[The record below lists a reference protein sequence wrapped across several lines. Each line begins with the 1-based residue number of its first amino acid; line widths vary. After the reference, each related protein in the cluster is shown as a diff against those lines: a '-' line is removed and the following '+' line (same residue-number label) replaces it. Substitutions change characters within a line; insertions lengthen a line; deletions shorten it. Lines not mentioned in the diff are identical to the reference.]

1 MQHVKNNCKL
11 NGLGTLFLSGLVW
24 LLAGIFSMSVAS
36 EAEVAQILQQE
47 TAPTGVV
54 FEVVAGD
61 EAYLK
66 TALDKFQ
73 IYQQQLKAKF
83 PDIRLAIVS
92 HGSEQF
98 ALTTANQEKHAESH
112 RLVQRIIA
120 EDVPVAVC
128 GGHAKW
134 RGLSAE
140 DFPDYVEV
148 AASGPAQIRD
158 YQALGYLL
166 VIL

>member
-1 MQHVKNNCKL
+1 MMQLRRFKTVFL
-11 NGLGTLFLSGLVW
+11 YSLLWLFSGV
-24 LLAGIFSMSVAS
+24 FSMSVAS
-36 EAEVAQILQQE
+36 EEDVAKILQME
-47 TAPTGVV
+47 TAPDGVV

-66 TALDKFQ
+66 TALDKFE
-73 IYQQQLKAKF
+73 IYQKQLKEKF
-83 PDIRLAIVS
+83 PEIGLSIVS

-98 ALTTANQEKHAESH
+98 ALTTANQERHADAHS
-112 RLVQRIIA
+112 LVKRIITT
-120 EDVPVAVC
+120 DVPVAVC

-134 RGLSAE
+134 RGLSEE

-148 AASGPAQIRD
+148 AASGPAKIRD
-158 YQALGYLL
+158 YQELGYLL

>member
-1 MQHVKNNCKL
+1 MQKR
-11 NGLGTLFLSGLVW
+11 LGIVFFYSLVW
-24 LLAGIFSMSVAS
+24 LFSGVFSMSVAS
-36 EAEVAQILQQE
+36 EEEVAKILQME
-47 TAPTGVV
+47 TAPEGVV

-66 TALDKFQ
+66 TALDKFEV
-73 IYQQQLKAKF
+73 YQQQLKEKF
-83 PDIRLAIVS
+83 PEIGLSIVS

-98 ALTTANQEKHAESH
+98 ALTTANQEKHADAHS
-112 RLVQRIIA
+112 LVQRIIKT
-120 EDVPVAVC
+120 DVPVAVC

-134 RGLSAE
+134 RGLSDE

-148 AASGPAQIRD
+148 PASGPAKIRD
-158 YQALGYLL
+158 YQELGYLL

>member
-1 MQHVKNNCKL
+1 MHIRCWNKVFFC
-11 NGLGTLFLSGLVW
+11 GLVW
-24 LLAGIFSMSVAS
+24 LLSGVFSMSVAS
-36 EAEVAQILQQE
+36 EEEVAQILSME
-47 TAPTGVV
+47 TAPDGVV

-66 TALDKFQ
+66 TALDKFE
-73 IYQQQLKAKF
+73 IYQQQLKDKF
-83 PDIRLAIVS
+83 PEIGLAIVS

-98 ALTTANQEKHAESH
+98 ALTTANQEKHADAH
-112 RLVQRIIA
+112 GLVKRIIA
-120 EDVPVAVC
+120 TDVPVVVC

-134 RGLSAE
+134 RGLNDE

-148 AASGPAQIRD
+148 AASGPAKIRD
-158 YQALGYLL
+158 YQELGYLL